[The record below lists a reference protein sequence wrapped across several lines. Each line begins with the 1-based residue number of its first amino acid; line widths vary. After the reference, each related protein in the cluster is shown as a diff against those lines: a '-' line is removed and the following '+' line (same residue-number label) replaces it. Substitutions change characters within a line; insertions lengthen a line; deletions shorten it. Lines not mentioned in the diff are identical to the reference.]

1 MALYYIILHDVNM
14 FKHACT
20 SILYIYIIL
29 CLLYVYVYIQ
39 TMFFLYIL
47 YIQYIVICI
56 HLHIYMHMVFNDDS
70 KLFSVAR
77 SPNSRIF
84 GKKISRGSPGFE
96 RRTVPQQ
103 RAGLSS
109 ESGVNIQK
117 MWNTHGFP
125 MNIISHFF
133 GFWKYIYEYI
143 GGYKWFHF
151 FCNYGYICIYMTLIG
166 L

>member
-39 TMFFLYIL
+39 TMFFFVYIL

-84 GKKISRGSPGFE
+84 GKNFSRGSPGFE

-109 ESGVNIQK
+109 ESGVNIHK
-117 MWNTHGFP
+117 NVEHSWFSFENYFA
-125 MNIISHFF
+125 FF
-133 GFWKYIYEYI
+133 WVLKIHI
-143 GGYKWFHF
+143 
-151 FCNYGYICIYMTLIG
+151 
-166 L
+166 